1 MRTKK
6 EKKRLFFIS
15 FIIVGLVFLLGFSV
29 YKDFI
34 IISNNKNQ
42 TTKLTKEYENLL
54 DEKKSLTSQV
64 TKMQDPDYLARYA
77 KEKYLYSREDEV
89 IIRIDQSSFFIISSI
104 IP

>member
-34 IISNNKNQ
+34 IISTNKNQ

-77 KEKYLYSREDEV
+77 KEKYLYSKEDEV
-89 IIRIDQSSFFIISSI
+89 IIRID
-104 IP
+104 

>member
-34 IISNNKNQ
+34 IISNNNKQ

-77 KEKYLYSREDEV
+77 KEKYLYSKEDEV
-89 IIRIDQSSFFIISSI
+89 IIRID
-104 IP
+104 

>member
-34 IISNNKNQ
+34 IISKNKNQ
-42 TTKLTKEYENLL
+42 TAKLTKEYENLL

-77 KEKYLYSREDEV
+77 KEKYLYSKEDEV
-89 IIRIDQSSFFIISSI
+89 IIRID
-104 IP
+104 

>member
-42 TTKLTKEYENLL
+42 TTKLN
-54 DEKKSLTSQV
+54 QV
-64 TKMQDPDYLARYA
+64 VKHFAFY
-77 KEKYLYSREDEV
+77 V
-89 IIRIDQSSFFIISSI
+89 ILVL
-104 IP
+104 

>member
-77 KEKYLYSREDEV
+77 KEKYLYSKEDEV
-89 IIRIDQSSFFIISSI
+89 IIRID
-104 IP
+104 

>member
-15 FIIVGLVFLLGFSV
+15 FIIIGLVFLLGFSV

-34 IISNNKNQ
+34 IISKNRNQ
-42 TTKLTKEYENLL
+42 TNKLTKEYEQLL
-54 DEKKSLTSQV
+54 DEKKLLTSQV

-77 KEKYLYSREDEV
+77 KEKYLYSKEDEV
-89 IIRIDQSSFFIISSI
+89 IIRID
-104 IP
+104 

>member
-89 IIRIDQSSFFIISSI
+89 IIRID
-104 IP
+104 

>member
-42 TTKLTKEYENLL
+42 TTKLTKEYENLI

-77 KEKYLYSREDEV
+77 KEKYLYSKEDEV
-89 IIRIDQSSFFIISSI
+89 IIRID
-104 IP
+104 

>member
-1 MRTKK
+1 MITKK

-34 IISNNKNQ
+34 IISKNKNQ

-77 KEKYLYSREDEV
+77 KEKYLYSKEDEV
-89 IIRIDQSSFFIISSI
+89 IIRID
-104 IP
+104 

>member
-6 EKKRLFFIS
+6 EKQRIFFIS

-77 KEKYLYSREDEV
+77 KEKYLYSKEDEV
-89 IIRIDQSSFFIISSI
+89 IIRID
-104 IP
+104 

>member
-6 EKKRLFFIS
+6 EKKRIFFIS

-77 KEKYLYSREDEV
+77 KEKYLYSKEDEV
-89 IIRIDQSSFFIISSI
+89 IIRID
-104 IP
+104 

>member
-42 TTKLTKEYENLL
+42 TTKLTTEYENSL

-77 KEKYLYSREDEV
+77 KEKYLYSKEDEV
-89 IIRIDQSSFFIISSI
+89 IIRID
-104 IP
+104 

>member
-34 IISNNKNQ
+34 IISKNKNQ

-77 KEKYLYSREDEV
+77 KEKYLYSKEDEV
-89 IIRIDQSSFFIISSI
+89 IIRID
-104 IP
+104 

>member
-42 TTKLTKEYENLL
+42 TTKLTKEYDNLL

-77 KEKYLYSREDEV
+77 KEKYLYSKEDEV
-89 IIRIDQSSFFIISSI
+89 IIRID
-104 IP
+104 